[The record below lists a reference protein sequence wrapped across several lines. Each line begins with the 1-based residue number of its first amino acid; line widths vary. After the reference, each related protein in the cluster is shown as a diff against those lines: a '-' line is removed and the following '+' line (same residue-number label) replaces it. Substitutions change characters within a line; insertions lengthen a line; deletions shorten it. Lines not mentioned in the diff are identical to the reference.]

1 MSFPIHTLVVNKADK
16 KHTIG
21 PLDAQVRL
29 VNPDGTPFAAGAVSE
44 PTTSQ
49 RGGVL
54 KQSAEADLN
63 STADNAA
70 IIAKINGLMAK
81 LKAAGVLA

>member
-1 MSFPIHTLVVNKADK
+1 MSFPIQTLVVNKADK

-29 VNPDGTPFAAGAVSE
+29 VNPDGTPFEADAVPE
-44 PTTSQ
+44 PTTSR

-54 KQSAEADLN
+54 KQSTEAALD
-63 STADNAA
+63 STADNEA

-81 LKAAGVLA
+81 LEAAGVLA